1 MALLAETFGHPM
13 YLVIKGAKEILKV
26 LDKKFNFRIDL
37 EKMTKEITA
46 VEKELMKRTK
56 EWANEMGAA
65 SSAGAKLRQKEV
77 GYIG

>member
-1 MALLAETFGHPM
+1 
-13 YLVIKGAKEILKV
+13 
-26 LDKKFNFRIDL
+26 
-37 EKMTKEITA
+37 MTREITA
-46 VEKELMKRTK
+46 VMPELIKRTK